1 VQAQW
6 APQLKIKTKPQWL
19 AGGTC
24 WTHRPDNA
32 NALRTLMVGPLSP
45 DAFHASRLSFFIP
58 RLFGLV
64 MMSRHTR
71 LYSPYGA
78 RLSPDRQA
86 CLRHASRSQAR
97 PPQSP
102 SSYHD
107 RQIVRSPAYSAGLC
121 AHDFSVCVPHPGLSL
136 CAIPAPSLSA
146 QGMTTAIRSYVFASL
161 AIRALI
167 AYMILLLA

>member
-1 VQAQW
+1 
-6 APQLKIKTKPQWL
+6 
-19 AGGTC
+19 
-24 WTHRPDNA
+24 
-32 NALRTLMVGPLSP
+32 MVGPLSP

-107 RQIVRSPAYSAGLC
+107 RQIVRSPACSR
-121 AHDFSVCVPHPGLSL
+121 P
-136 CAIPAPSLSA
+136 
-146 QGMTTAIRSYVFASL
+146 IRSRFLCLRPASWAVAMRHPRPFALRSGYDDGYSPKCLRFARHTGAHSL
-161 AIRALI
+161 HDTSSGVIKLVDYRKEI
-167 AYMILLLA
+167 I

>member
-1 VQAQW
+1 
-6 APQLKIKTKPQWL
+6 
-19 AGGTC
+19 
-24 WTHRPDNA
+24 
-32 NALRTLMVGPLSP
+32 MVGPLSP
-45 DAFHASRLSFFIP
+45 DAFHASRLSFLIP

-102 SSYHD
+102 SSYHMS
-107 RQIVRSPAYSAGLC
+107 QIVRSPACSRPLRSRFLC
-121 AHDFSVCVPHPGLSL
+121 PRKRVLGCRS
-136 CAIPAPSLSA
+136 APSAPLRWCS
-146 QGMTTAIRSYVFASL
+146 GYDDGYSPKRLRFARRTGAHSL
-161 AIRALI
+161 HDTSSGVIKLVNYRKEI
-167 AYMILLLA
+167 V